1 MNEYHFTQ
9 SIQNGL
15 DRLVGYLPQLLGAL
29 ALLIIGAAVASIARK
44 VVKQLLDKI
53 NFARAISLSPG
64 GNVVTRVVENP
75 SNFVAK
81 TVYWVVWIAFVGF
94 ALSVLNVPAINN
106 LITGFYSYLPN
117 IVAAMAIFLVA
128 SAISAAAGRIST
140 QVLGEG
146 PAGKVVSATVPAV
159 AMSIA
164 IFMILNQLH
173 IAEDIVNIT
182 YTALIGSIAL
192 GLALAF
198 GLGGREVAASIL
210 QQAYE
215 AAQRASAEEVRLRR
229 TKKRS

>member
-1 MNEYHFTQ
+1 MDRYDFTQ
-9 SIQNGL
+9 SLQNGL
-15 DRLVGYLPQLLGAL
+15 DRLIGYLPQLLGAL
-29 ALLIIGAAVASIARK
+29 ALLIIGAAVASILRNI
-44 VVKQLLDKI
+44 VRRLLDKV
-53 NFARAISLSPG
+53 NFERAITLSPG
-64 GNVVTRVVENP
+64 GNVVTRIVESPN
-75 SNFVAK
+75 NFVAK

-94 ALSVLNVPAINN
+94 ALSVLNVPAINS

-117 IVAAMAIFLVA
+117 IVAALVIFLVA
-128 SAISAAAGRIST
+128 SAIAAAAGRIAN

-146 PAGKVVSATVPAV
+146 PAGRVVGATIPAV
-159 AMSIA
+159 TMSIA

-198 GLGGREVAASIL
+198 GLGGREVAATIL

-215 AAQRASAEEVRLRR
+215 AAQRTSREEARTRGTKTRR
-229 TKKRS
+229 